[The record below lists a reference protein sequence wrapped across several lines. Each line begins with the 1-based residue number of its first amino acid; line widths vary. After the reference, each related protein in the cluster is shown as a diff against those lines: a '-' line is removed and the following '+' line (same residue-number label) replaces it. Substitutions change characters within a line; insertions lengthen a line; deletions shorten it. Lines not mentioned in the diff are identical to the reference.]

1 MTTAHVHQDKIIEW
15 ASDPTYPWQYRSTA
29 TGKWFKCN
37 GEPGWCSDVE
47 YRHKPRW
54 FDMEQKWIDK
64 GKPPVEYLQYI
75 QGAHECWL
83 DVNGEPEWN
92 DDCKYRLKEVSRH
105 EALKAEWEAKGR
117 PEKQYK
123 QESEG
128 VTEWRNIVFGVD
140 DWMEYCEYRIKPTPH
155 PNADVL
161 RALAEDGSLGVSVSF
176 VQAANLVERLLVTP
190 PIGYILSVELKDK

>member
-105 EALKAEWEAKGR
+105 AALKAEWEAKGKPTVEYMSKLYGR
-117 PEKQYK
+117 WVKCNPQWLEC
-123 QESEG
+123 
-128 VTEWRNIVFGVD
+128 D
-140 DWMEYCEYRIKPTPH
+140 DYRIKPTPH

-161 RALAEDGSLGVSVSF
+161 RALADDGSLKIDVFSTIGNFGVIEIKQPKDNEWRF
-176 VQAANLVERLLVTP
+176 K
-190 PIGYILSVELKDK
+190 LKGK